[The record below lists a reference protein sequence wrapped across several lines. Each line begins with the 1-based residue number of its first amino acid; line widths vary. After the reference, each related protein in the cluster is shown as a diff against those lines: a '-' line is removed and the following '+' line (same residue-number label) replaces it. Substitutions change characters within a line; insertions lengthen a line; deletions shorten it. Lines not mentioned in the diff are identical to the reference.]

1 MYTTTLTCAVVATSS
16 ESPLLQELL
25 EARDAE
31 AVVEAL
37 EGLSGAADAP
47 VAVGAHEALAAGA
60 VEVVLAAAMVAG
72 PLGARLKVKWLV
84 ALINPDFSI
93 LFEMLTLIDNLV
105 RNNKRQILRQS
116 PLTNCDCHSRSLL
129 YSKGC

>member
-1 MYTTTLTCAVVATSS
+1 MIFSTYVHDPHV
-16 ESPLLQELL
+16 SPLLHEELV
-25 EARDAE
+25 ETRDAE

-37 EGLSGAADAP
+37 EGLAGAADAP

-60 VEVVLAAAMVAG
+60 VEVVLAAAVVAG

-93 LFEMLTLIDNLV
+93 LFEMLTLIYNLV
-105 RNNKRQILRQS
+105 RNNKRQIILRQS